1 MLRIALFTVRPGN
14 AAPFVQALDAV
25 PGVALTSATNVD
37 DFRRALA
44 DAEVAML
51 PMYLYDAAVAA
62 ALREAKRLRWIQSL
76 SVGVDRLLKDPPPSR
91 VIVTTAGG
99 SMAVAIS
106 EHAIGLLLA
115 LSRRLPDLLARQAQG
130 RWEQAV
136 RRDIVGLSGKV
147 LAIVGYGAIGA
158 EIALRAKA
166 FGMTVIG
173 VRRTPAPDG
182 IADEIVASTALDAV
196 LARADA
202 VAITAP
208 LTEETRGLFDA
219 RRFDAMRRGA
229 FLLNVSRGAVV
240 DSDAV
245 AQALASGQLAG
256 AGLDVVEPEPLP
268 PQHPLWTAPNLI
280 LTPHVAAAQS
290 EPAVAR
296 HAAENVRRFI
306 AGEPLLAR
314 HDLHGA

>member
-14 AAPFVQALDAV
+14 AAPFEHALSAV
-25 PGVALTSATNVD
+25 PGIALTCADNVD

-51 PMYLYDAAVAA
+51 PLYLYDPAVAA
-62 ALREAKRLRWIQSL
+62 ALREARQLRWIQSL
-76 SVGVDRLLKDPPPSR
+76 SVGVDRLLTDPPAAG

-115 LSRRLPDLLARQAQG
+115 LSRRLPDLLLRQAQG
-130 RWEQAV
+130 RWDPSV
-136 RRDIVGLSGKV
+136 RRDIVSLSGKV

-158 EIALRAKA
+158 EIAVRAKA

-173 VRRTPAPDG
+173 VRRRPEPDG
-182 IADEIVASTALDAV
+182 IADEIAASTELDAV

-208 LTEETRGLFDA
+208 LTDETRGLFDA
-219 RRFDAMRRGA
+219 RRFEAMRRGA
-229 FLLNVSRGAVV
+229 FLLNVSRGAIV
-240 DSDAV
+240 DGAAV

-256 AGLDVVEPEPLP
+256 AGLDVADPEPP
-268 PQHPLWTAPNLI
+268 PPGHPLWTAPNLI
-280 LTPHVAAAQS
+280 LTPHVAASKS

-314 HDLHGA
+314 HDTHGA